1 MNDARSFKLGW
12 ACFGIA
18 GCAGA
23 YLGWRENNVSQI
35 QRRVDDI
42 EDTRKRNES
51 LKRLEE
57 KWKIEGLP
65 ASAKTIAARNAA
77 KNAHRTQSNED
88 SLATDHIRDANK
100 GNPDEGEEI

>member
-18 GCAGA
+18 GCTGA
-23 YLGWRENNVSQI
+23 YLGWRENNVNQI
-35 QRRVDDI
+35 QRRVDDV

-51 LKRLEE
+51 LKQLEK

-65 ASAKTIAARNAA
+65 ASSKTIAARNAA
-77 KNAHRTQSNED
+77 KEFRLTQSKED
-88 SLATDHIRDANK
+88 SVATDHIRDTNK
-100 GNPDEGEEI
+100 DNRDQGEKI

>member
-12 ACFGIA
+12 ACVAIA
-18 GCAGA
+18 GCTGA
-23 YLGWRENNVSQI
+23 YLGWRENNINQI
-35 QRRVDDI
+35 QRRVDDV

-57 KWKIEGLP
+57 KWKKEGLP
-65 ASAKTIAARNAA
+65 TSAKNMAARNAA
-77 KNAHRTQSNED
+77 KNVRRSQSNED

-100 GNPDEGEEI
+100 DNRDKGGET

>member
-18 GCAGA
+18 GCTGA
-23 YLGWRENNVSQI
+23 YLGWKENNVNQI
-35 QRRVDDI
+35 QRRIDDV

-57 KWKIEGLP
+57 KWRREGLP
-65 ASAKTIAARNAA
+65 ASLKTINARNAA
-77 KNAHRTQSNED
+77 KKIVPNPSNDDDSATNQTRDAKKGINED
-88 SLATDHIRDANK
+88 RDNV
-100 GNPDEGEEI
+100 